1 MNSTKRNVFHLITL
15 LFFFSGVLFSCS
27 LTKKNPGKKLL
38 IRNSIKVENES
49 IPAEEFNG
57 FLRQKENKRIL
68 YAFRFHSWV
77 YTLGQSMKDRS
88 AIRDQKSKNRVAKR
102 KLKEKK
108 INYAREERRI
118 NGGVRNYLM
127 KTVGEEPV
135 FLDSFLVSQSASQ
148 MELYCKTKG
157 FFHAKVRDSIAINS
171 KNRAKVFYFI
181 SPGSAYTISEIS
193 YNANDPLIRAF
204 ILANKS
210 KSLLS
215 PGMRYDEDA
224 LDAERS
230 RINDELK
237 NNGYFA
243 FSKSYI
249 TYDIDSTLGNK
260 TMKVNVNVNRRSVKT
275 GNGEIRFYD
284 HQRYFIREVYITPN
298 FQPYSKE
305 IVTIDTVQYFLKNR
319 KSERI
324 DTLYFLMN
332 GKSRVKKAI
341 IASKIFMR
349 PGSIFRLKDVI
360 RTQNNLSDMAVFRYI
375 NIHFEPDTTNS
386 DTGKSAYLNAF
397 IDLSKLPIH
406 SGGFDVEGTNSA
418 GDYGLNGNI
427 SYKNRSLFKGGEILD
442 IRLKGGLEVQ
452 QSIIGE
458 EINGQGPKKIFQFNS
473 YYYGGDVRIDFPRL
487 LLPVRLEKISLN
499 AHPRTQMLLSLN
511 FQKQPDYERILS
523 QISLGYSFKETSTKT
538 HQFQLPFISLVKIRP
553 DSLFEI
559 RIQSL
564 PRVLRSGYEDYLA
577 AGVKYTFNFN
587 GQKSGKNK
595 NYRYLKINFES
606 SGLLLRTGNILF
618 NSFREGQI
626 YKIFNIRYAQY
637 ARIDG
642 DYRQYLNI
650 SPKSQLVFRE
660 FIGLGL
666 PYGNSRVLPFERMFS
681 AGGSNDIRAW
691 RFRSLGPGN
700 YGDSLKFDKSGDI
713 ALVLNAEVR
722 FPMVSYLKGAVFVD
736 AGNVW
741 LVNPN
746 DYYPGGEFQF
756 NSFLNQI
763 AIGTG
768 IGFRLD
774 FSFFIFRVDLAFPM
788 RNPSLLSEKQ
798 WTSFNQY
805 WQMKN
810 INFGIGYPF

>member
-1 MNSTKRNVFHLITL
+1 M
-15 LFFFSGVLFSCS
+15 
-27 LTKKNPGKKLL
+27 
-38 IRNSIKVENES
+38 VENES
-49 IPAEEFNG
+49 IPAEEFDG

-88 AIRDQKSKNRVAKR
+88 AIREQKSKNRIARR

-108 INYAREERRI
+108 INYAREDRRV
-118 NGGVRNYLM
+118 NGGLRNYLM

-135 FLDSFLVSQSASQ
+135 FLDSFLVSQSAAQ

-157 FFHAKVRDSIAINS
+157 FFHAKVKDSVAANS
-171 KNRAKVFYFI
+171 KSKAKVFYYI
-181 SPGSAYTISEIS
+181 KAGSSYTISEIS

-204 ILANKS
+204 ILSNKS
-210 KSLLS
+210 KSSLFT
-215 PGMRYDEDA
+215 GMRYDEDI

-237 NNGYFA
+237 NNGYYA

-249 TYDIDSTLGNK
+249 SYDIDSTLGNR
-260 TMKVNVNVNRRSVKT
+260 TMKVSVNVNRRSVKSA
-275 GNGEIRFYD
+275 NGDIRFYD
-284 HQRYFIREVYITPN
+284 HQRYFIKNVFISPN
-298 FQPYSKE
+298 FQPYSKD
-305 IVTIDTVQYFLKNR
+305 IVAIDTNAYYLKNR
-319 KSERI
+319 KSNRI
-324 DTLYFLMN
+324 DTLYFLTN
-332 GKSRVKKAI
+332 EKSRVRQSI

-349 PGSIFRLKDVI
+349 PGSIFRLKDVV
-360 RTQNNLSDMAVFRYI
+360 RTQNNLSDMGIFKYI
-375 NIHFEPDTTNS
+375 NIRFEPDTNTS
-386 DTGKSAYLNAF
+386 DTERTAFLNAY
-397 IDLSKLPIH
+397 IDLSRLPIH

-418 GDYGLNGNI
+418 GDYGLNGNV
-427 SYKNRSLFKGGEILD
+427 SYKNRSMFRGGEILD
-442 IRLKGGLEVQ
+442 IRFKGGLEVQ
-452 QSIIGE
+452 QSIVGE
-458 EINGQGPKKIFQFNS
+458 EVDGQKQQKIFEFNS
-473 YYYGGDVRIDFPRL
+473 YYYGGDIKIDFPRL

-499 AHPRTQMLLSLN
+499 AHPRTQLLLSLN
-511 FQKQPDYERILS
+511 FQKQPDYERVLS
-523 QISLGYSFKETSTKT
+523 QISLGYSFRETSSKT

-553 DSLFEI
+553 DSLFAVKI
-559 RIQSL
+559 LSL

-577 AGVKYTFNFN
+577 AGVKYTFNYN
-587 GQKSGKNK
+587 GQKNGKSK
-595 NYRYLKINFES
+595 NYHFLKINFES

-642 DYRQYLNI
+642 DYRQFFNI
-650 SPKSQLVFRE
+650 SQSSQVVFRE
-660 FIGLGL
+660 FVGLGI

-713 ALVLNAEVR
+713 AIILNAEVR
-722 FPMVSYLKGAVFVD
+722 FPMISYLKGAVFVD

-741 LVNPN
+741 LMNPN
-746 DYYPGGEFQF
+746 DYYPGGEFKF
-756 NSFLNQI
+756 NKFLNQF
-763 AIGTG
+763 AIGSG

-788 RNPSLLSEKQ
+788 RNPSLLAEKQ
-798 WTSFNQY
+798 WTPANQY
-805 WQMKN
+805 WKLKN